1 MLVTNC
7 KSSHCECGMQI
18 EQCHGLLCGMK
29 ANCPGINRYFKEQ
42 KAKQA
47 RILIA
52 STIDGLI
59 PKII

>member
-1 MLVTNC
+1 MLVTNY
-7 KSSHCECGMQI
+7 KSSPCECGMKI

-47 RILIA
+47 RILI
-52 STIDGLI
+52 